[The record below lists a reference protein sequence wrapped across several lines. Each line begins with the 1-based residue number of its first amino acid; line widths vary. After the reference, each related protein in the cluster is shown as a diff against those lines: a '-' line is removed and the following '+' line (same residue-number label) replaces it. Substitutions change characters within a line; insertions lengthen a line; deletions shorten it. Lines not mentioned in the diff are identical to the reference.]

1 MELDTEKKISLIKR
15 KENVQFK
22 QERNALKKLNTRVL
36 KIPCFYSDKRSLTW
50 KVGSDRVALH
60 RRKKNVVT

>member
-22 QERNALKKLNTRVL
+22 KERNALKKLNTRGL
-36 KIPCFYSDKRSLTW
+36 KFHVSTQIKDL
-50 KVGSDRVALH
+50 
-60 RRKKNVVT
+60 